1 MKSSRGWSGPACVV
15 AAALMVAIGPVA
27 TAAPLTRATVTE
39 TKNEVVYKPGT
50 GAERPAKVAD
60 VVQGADVL
68 RTGERSLAEIEFPD
82 KTITRLGSKSVF
94 TFTAGVREFHPGKG
108 TTLIYM
114 PKGMGGGRIVT
125 SAITAAIEGTTV
137 IVQEIEL
144 PPAAG
149 QTEPR
154 LVSKVIFLEGT
165 GRVSLTHPQAVCP
178 VNDRKIGPGQMITHS
193 SDQPCLDPIQDVD
206 LDVLLKRSAII
217 TGFSKPLPSLS
228 LMEAAMAAQN
238 QERADGTLVGTT
250 TGTGIYS
257 PNPQAPSTQGITDP
271 PTSNPSYVQG
281 GLIPVGDGFFL
292 SSRPLPGSAPLQGGG
307 GYVIHP

>member
-27 TAAPLTRATVTE
+27 PAAPLTRATVTE

-137 IVQEIEL
+137 IVQETEL

-178 VNDRKIGPGQMITHS
+178 VNDRRIGPGQMIAQS
-193 SDQPCLDPIQDVD
+193 SDTPCLAPIEDID
-206 LDVLLKRSAII
+206 LDLLIKRSAIV
-217 TGFSKPLPSLS
+217 TGFSTPLPSLP
-228 LMEAAMAAQN
+228 LIEAAVVAQS
-238 QERADGTLVGTT
+238 QEKQNGTLVGSTT
-250 TGTGIYS
+250 VGNVYS
-257 PNPQAPSTQGITDP
+257 PSSQPGTQGITDL
-271 PTSNPSYVQG
+271 PTSDPSSVQG
-281 GLIPVGDGFFL
+281 TLLPVGDGFYF
-292 SSRPLPGSAPLQGGG
+292 SSRQLPGSSPIQGGG
-307 GYVIHP
+307 GFVIHP